1 MDSFLN
7 SFRSFWQQLDV
18 NQRVSLVGS
27 SMFIVAAAIALFVW
41 SQRPNMKLLY
51 GSVATK
57 DAAAIVENLD
67 ASGVPYELRAG
78 GTAIYVPAEHVYKA
92 RMNVASQ
99 GLVQGDSVGF
109 EIFDRGSFGISDFIQ
124 RTNFIRAIQG
134 ELSRTIAQ
142 LNGVRSAR
150 VMVVMPDSRLLLVND
165 DVKTTA
171 SVFVEVG
178 GGALS
183 TGAVRSI
190 QSLVANA
197 VEGLTN
203 DNVAVV
209 DNNGNVL
216 SKKSSENDIMA
227 GSTGVVEYRQ
237 QLEKYFSNKVES
249 MLERVVGAGNV
260 VVRVATEIDATRVSM
275 MKEDFS
281 DEGSVLR
288 EQKIREQVTTSM
300 DREEAAAGGEAG
312 EAAENGGGNS
322 VSQTGDEN
330 AEREQRYEID
340 RTVTNTVQVPG
351 RITRLTA
358 SVFIA
363 KQTQPAAEVDG
374 LPVVLDRTAEEM
386 ERLREMVANALGVS
400 LEEAAAGS
408 IVVQETTFGINS
420 LLADLAQEEG
430 FLDPVFLLNYGQ
442 EIIGGVIALV
452 LFLVFLNQ
460 MKRTRGEKGLLDQM
474 EEARLDARS
483 RSEVTGQ
490 EAVTPA
496 MLNELIRQKPDNIS
510 SNLKT
515 WLSDNKAE

>member
-1 MDSFLN
+1 MNSIIVSFQ
-7 SFRSFWQQLDV
+7 SFWRQLDA
-18 NQRVSLVGS
+18 NQRVSLLVS
-27 SMFIVAAAIALFVW
+27 SLFIVAAAVALFAW

-51 GSVATK
+51 GSVAAK
-57 DAAAIVENLD
+57 DAAAIVEHLD
-67 ASGVPYELRAG
+67 ASGVPYEIRAG
-78 GTAIYVPAEHVYKA
+78 GSAIYVPADQVYKA

-134 ELSRTIAQ
+134 ELSRTITQ

-150 VMVVMPDSRLLLVND
+150 VIVVMPDSRLLLVNN

-183 TGAVRSI
+183 AGAVRSI

-203 DNVAVV
+203 SNVSVV

-216 SKKSSENDIMA
+216 SKESDENDIMA

-237 QLEKYFSNKVES
+237 QLEKYFSDKVES

-260 VVRVATEIDATRVSM
+260 VVRVATEIDASRVSM
-275 MKEDFS
+275 MQEDFN
-281 DEGSVLR
+281 DEGTVLR
-288 EQKIREQVTTSM
+288 EQKTREQILTKM
-300 DREEAAAGGEAG
+300 DRQEASDNAEAG
-312 EAAENGGGNS
+312 DGAETNTGTR

-330 AEREQRYEID
+330 VDREQIYEID
-340 RTVTNTVQVPG
+340 RTVTNTVQGPG
-351 RITRLTA
+351 RIKRLTA

-363 KQTQPAAEVDG
+363 KQTQAAAEAGAV
-374 LPVVLDRTAEEM
+374 PVVLDRTPEEM
-386 ERLREMVANALGVS
+386 ERLREMVANALGIA
-400 LEEAAAGS
+400 LDEAAAGS
-408 IVVQETTFGINS
+408 VVVQETTFGVAS
-420 LLADLAQEEG
+420 LLADLPPEES
-430 FLDPVFLLNYGQ
+430 FLDPMFLLNYGQ
-442 EIIGGVIALV
+442 EIVGGVIALV
-452 LFLVFLNQ
+452 LFLVFLSQ
-460 MKRTRGEKGLLDQM
+460 MKRTRSEKGLLDQM
-474 EEARLDARS
+474 AEARLDARAQ
-483 RSEVTGQ
+483 TDIMGQ
-490 EAVTPA
+490 QGITPE

-510 SNLKT
+510 ANLKT
-515 WLSDNKAE
+515 WLSGNRAD